1 MEVDEHRDAI
11 VECESESRIE
21 TFRESTDYNNVPIDI
36 EGVNIIESP
45 KFNVKINKTMITMVL
60 DTGATGSM
68 ISLDMCE
75 LANLRVYPS
84 NHSAIQADGD
94 SQLQVVSEVHTS
106 ILLDNFLTLPIN
118 AVVVTRLKAG
128 LIVGMAFMKRHG
140 IVIDISNN
148 SLNLIRRSIQRSERI
163 TTNPVKYGHQCVWE
177 LIYRH
182 QKREK
187 FLVIVQKI

>member
-1 MEVDEHRDAI
+1 MMSGI
-11 VECESESRIE
+11 KSSI
-21 TFRESTDYNNVPIDI
+21 
-36 EGVNIIESP
+36 NIPPLELG
-45 KFNVKINKTMITMVL
+45 KFGKINKTMITMVL

-68 ISLDMCE
+68 IRLDMCE

-94 SQLQVVSEVHTS
+94 SQLQVVGEVHTS
-106 ILLDNFLTLPIN
+106 ILLANFLTLPIS

-148 SLNLIRRSIQRSERI
+148 SLIFPGNKIVNFNNKQG
-163 TTNPVKYGHQCVWE
+163 NPK
-177 LIYRH
+177 LT
-182 QKREK
+182 
-187 FLVIVQKI
+187 LL